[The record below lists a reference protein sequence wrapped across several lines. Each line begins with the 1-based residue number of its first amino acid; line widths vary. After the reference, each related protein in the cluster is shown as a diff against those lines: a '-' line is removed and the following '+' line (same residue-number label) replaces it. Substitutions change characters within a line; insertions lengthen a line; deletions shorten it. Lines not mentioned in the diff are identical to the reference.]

1 MRTAAPFALAATLGW
16 GIAMTA
22 PVVGAADQIH
32 KSQQNVDK
40 AELQLPSG
48 FKAKDLGQAQNIRGE
63 LATVTQDAVTRDDF
77 GKIIDNLATE
87 DRDRMKDYKGQEFK
101 VLDGVVNQIHLDWKQ
116 KYGHDLNAGKAKEA
130 FSSRETVVQGTVS
143 DAKVAAAN
151 FPASAEAGAEARL
164 ASSKQ
169 KAQLAETARKDLADG
184 KGVALVRFP
193 VEQMLPEVTASLI
206 EEGNGT
212 WRFAIPT
219 GSSPQQIHRQ
229 LQDQLTY
236 FGRDMKQWP
245 ANESDPYRMLSHHV
259 IMALYDVNAPE
270 TKAK

>member
-77 GKIIDNLATE
+77 G
-87 DRDRMKDYKGQEFK
+87 
-101 VLDGVVNQIHLDWKQ
+101 
-116 KYGHDLNAGKAKEA
+116 
-130 FSSRETVVQGTVS
+130 
-143 DAKVAAAN
+143 
-151 FPASAEAGAEARL
+151 
-164 ASSKQ
+164 
-169 KAQLAETARKDLADG
+169 
-184 KGVALVRFP
+184 
-193 VEQMLPEVTASLI
+193 TASLI

-245 ANESDPYRMLSHHV
+245 ANESDAYRMLSHHV
-259 IMALYDVNAPE
+259 IMPLYDVNAPE
-270 TKAK
+270 RKAK